1 MKKYIAFLA
10 CFLASMSAN
19 AAFIT
24 LPDGVTPSTDL
35 LVEFTGTPVGD
46 GFSSERSVYS
56 NVQFL
61 LSALD
66 ESQDDLNSDGFL
78 TINFAYYSYDPVS
91 PTFLGWDT
99 SSANSI
105 LWSDIALLQASAA
118 ATDEL
123 NFSSRFNDVVPGPY
137 TTQYESS
144 QGEFDYLV
152 LALVENGAQN
162 AFYVG
167 GQYWGIDLEIPPP
180 PPTPP
185 GDAVN
190 APASFGM
197 FAIALAGLALRR
209 RIK

>member
-137 TTQYESS
+137 TTEYESS

-152 LALVENGAQN
+152 LALVENGAQD

-180 PPTPP
+180 PPAPP